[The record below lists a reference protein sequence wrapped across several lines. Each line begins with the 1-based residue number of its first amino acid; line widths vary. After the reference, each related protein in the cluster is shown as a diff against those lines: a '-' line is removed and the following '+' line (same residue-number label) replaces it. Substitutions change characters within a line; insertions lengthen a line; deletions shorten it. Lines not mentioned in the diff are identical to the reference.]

1 MRTDFESGARV
12 QKIVWNLLI
21 GTAPERR
28 NDLAEL
34 RTTYSPEFCIL
45 FRVSGRDKFVM
56 ETDIDNRVIT
66 FSVHALRAFWL
77 GSFMMWEAY
86 SCLHEI
92 ANGRV
97 ASFDRLDEMLETFG
111 RTTEAEDPWS
121 VRMPAGVPEPERFE
135 GLVGE
140 EKMTRDLAIFAL
152 GWVLLHEVGHL
163 QYEQDGTIH
172 RHEDSADQRHQEE
185 FSCDA
190 FATNFLWSHVED
202 FALSR
207 NTDADKIRQKR
218 AMGIYAALFVLV
230 SLGPCTW
237 EQSESHPAFQKRVDA
252 VTELIGGST
261 SSMSDAFGLGAFGAL
276 MNRWPNVPGPPALRR
291 A

>member
-1 MRTDFESGARV
+1 MRPKVESGAQAQEVVR
-12 QKIVWNLLI
+12 NLI
-21 GTAPERR
+21 IETAPEKR
-28 NDLAEL
+28 NDIDTLWQ
-34 RTTYSPEFCIL
+34 TYSPEFRVL
-45 FRVSGRDKFVM
+45 AEVSGWDKFVM
-56 ETDIDNRVIT
+56 ETDIDKNVIN

-97 ASFDRLDEMLETFG
+97 ASFDRLDQMHETFC

-121 VRMPAGVPEPERFE
+121 VLMPAGVPEPERFG
-135 GLVGE
+135 GLVGK
-140 EKMTRDLAIFAL
+140 EKVTGDLAIFAL

-163 QYEQDGTIH
+163 QYEQEGTVP
-172 RHEDSADQRHQEE
+172 RHEDSIDQRHQEE

-190 FATNFLWSHVED
+190 FATNFLLSHVED
-202 FALSR
+202 FARSR
-207 NTDADKIRQKR
+207 NTDADKVRQKR

-276 MNRWPNVPGPPALRR
+276 MNRWPNVPGPPALRG